1 MPDHPKPA
9 TSLVLRVRGKVQGVG
24 YRAAAQAEAL
34 RLGLQG
40 WVRNRADGSVEA
52 LIAGNEEAVE
62 RFVEWSR
69 CGPPAARVAEVACSP
84 AAEEAPAG
92 PFGVRPT
99 H

>member
-1 MPDHPKPA
+1 MPDHPKPT
-9 TSLVLRVRGKVQGVG
+9 TSLVLRIRGKVQGVG

-34 RLGLQG
+34 RLGLRG

-52 LIAGNEEAVE
+52 LIAGEEYAVE

-69 CGPPAARVAEVACSP
+69 SGPPVAQVNEVACSP

-99 H
+99 Y